1 LLLGVPVA
9 KIPPLVNVW
18 VVNAEPLRLNV
29 ITCPVGTQVVATFP
43 GGREEEFEVAVKL
56 EEQSPRSLSVIVLIV
71 EEFRL
76 SRRQ

>member
-1 LLLGVPVA
+1 M
-9 KIPPLVNVW
+9 
-18 VVNAEPLRLNV
+18 